1 MPAIPRPDFTISLQI
16 CQAACLTLSDC
27 KQSRPPRI
35 WGPENP
41 DLRQLLWHRHRL
53 VQMRTRIMNQLQ
65 AVALNEGY
73 RWKKRLFSEQGR
85 AQLEKLM
92 LPPWASRRLKEF
104 LELLT
109 SPQQLPR
116 ATFTSYAQAL
126 HEHLSTEQ

>member
-1 MPAIPRPDFTISLQI
+1 
-16 CQAACLTLSDC
+16 
-27 KQSRPPRI
+27 
-35 WGPENP
+35 
-41 DLRQLLWHRHRL
+41 
-53 VQMRTRIMNQLQ
+53 MNQLQ

-92 LPPWASRRLKEF
+92 LPPWASRRLKEL

-116 ATFTSYAQAL
+116 ATFTSHAQAL
-126 HEHLSTEQ
+126 HEHLPTEQVVNVMKHEILLDSLLESYSCRGRVAQLGEHLFCKHAFI